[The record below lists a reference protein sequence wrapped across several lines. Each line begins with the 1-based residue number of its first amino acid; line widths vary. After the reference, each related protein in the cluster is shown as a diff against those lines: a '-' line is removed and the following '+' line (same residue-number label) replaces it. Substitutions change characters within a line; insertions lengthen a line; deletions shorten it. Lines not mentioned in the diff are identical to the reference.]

1 MAFGYNAWDANGVPN
16 NYGIKP
22 VSVTGFFF
30 IDVNQKSGQWE
41 FSIPQGRNMSFFF
54 VGNGTSQDHHV
65 GALLN
70 RET

>member
-41 FSIPQGRNMSFFF
+41 FSIPQEEICRFSLLGM
-54 VGNGTSQDHHV
+54 GTSQDHHV